1 MATLEQPAPAATGT
15 GTRPVLEVRD
25 LTVEFPTDDGIV
37 HAVRGVSFTLEPG
50 DVLGIVGESGSG
62 KSVTSL
68 AIMGL
73 LPKSARI
80 HGEVNYRG
88 RNLLR
93 LSEKELTGV
102 RGKQVS
108 MIFQDPMTSLNP
120 VYTVGWQLQE
130 AILAHQDVPKQQAWQ
145 RSVELLDLVG
155 IPNAKDRAS
164 SYPHEFSGGMRQR
177 AVIAM
182 AMTNDPDVIIADEP
196 TTALDVTIQ
205 AQVLDTLERVQ
216 ENTSA
221 AIILITHDL
230 GVVAGMADQV
240 LVMYAGKPVEIGPTD
255 GIYYDP
261 RMPYTLGLL
270 GSLPRLDAK
279 GSEPLTPI
287 RGAPPSL
294 INLPP
299 GCPFSPRCPMSR
311 PHCDAE
317 EPQLRPV
324 AGANHVAACHYAEE
338 LAGDVRAD
346 EVFATAE
353 ADLKALGELEELGA
367 VDEAGAADQDRERT

>member
-1 MATLEQPAPAATGT
+1 MAGVLPDQQAAETAAA
-15 GTRPVLEVRD
+15 PVLEVKD

-37 HAVRGVSFTLEPG
+37 YAVRGVSFALEPG

-73 LPKSARI
+73 LPSSARVR
-80 HGEVNYRG
+80 GEVRFQG

-93 LSEKELTGV
+93 LGEGELTGV
-102 RGKQVS
+102 RGKQIS

-130 AILAHQDVPKQQAWQ
+130 AILAHQDVPKEQAWE

-155 IPNAKDRAS
+155 IPNAGERARN
-164 SYPHEFSGGMRQR
+164 YPHEFSGGMRQR

-216 ENTSA
+216 ESTSA

-240 LVMYAGKPVEIGPTD
+240 LVMYAGKPVEVGPTD
-255 GIYYDP
+255 AIYYDP

-279 GSEPLTPI
+279 GAESLTPI

-311 PHCDAE
+311 SQCDAE
-317 EPQLRPV
+317 EPALRLV
-324 AGANHVAACHYAEE
+324 AGASHLAACHFAEE
-338 LAGDVRAD
+338 LAGDVRAE
-346 EVFATAE
+346 EVFETAE
-353 ADLKALGELEELGA
+353 ADLRALDELEELGDLEQA
-367 VDEAGAADQDRERT
+367 EAGDQE